1 MTRRRV
7 AGNRR
12 GPQLTIE
19 SRVTTNMRSAIFAL
33 AALALV
39 VPAAAQSSPRFTA
52 DAGPFKVLTIDRLEL
67 HDAQRHKDLP
77 VKIYYPQGAGPFPVI
92 VFSHGLYGSKDGYF
106 ALGRYWASYGFV
118 SIHPSHAD
126 SMKDSGFRG
135 RLRTAMENPELWSGR
150 PQDIS
155 FIVSSL

>member
-12 GPQLTIE
+12 GPQLPIE

-92 VFSHGLYGSKDGYF
+92 VFSHGLYGSKAGYF
-106 ALGRYWASYGFV
+106 ALGRYWACYGFV
-118 SIHPSHAD
+118 SIHPSHAE
-126 SMKDSGFRG
+126 SMYVSGCPGCR
-135 RLRTAMENPELWSGR
+135 RAAWEYS
-150 PQDIS
+150 DI
-155 FIVSSL
+155 